1 MKRTLR
7 HAARSVPI
15 ALLAGFILAT
25 PTSAQKANPDGIP
38 QVSAQVE
45 RYAWDECTDHLLTYF
60 WPLMYEI
67 DQLPDPPTPEQ
78 VKASPIRK
86 LILDY
91 RLIMDVH
98 AFAYEP
104 GLFEAYRD
112 ALDLAYEE
120 VGQYKDLFDVQ
131 DIDGL
136 PIDENVAKIRLAKMD
151 FALAA
156 LRLGSFREDMKEFA
170 YSRVPRGTVF
180 QQGDIPRLWQ
190 LAGTR
195 PRPELDNAGNAAALG
210 QGVLRWLIND
220 GMLVDDILNVEQEDH
235 FHNVRKALRSV
246 LTFTDMYPSLA
257 EATKE
262 ERETL
267 AKLVSAYGKVNDRFV
282 AYRLALASNINV
294 EERLA
299 DLLDSHETSRTRVKE
314 ALSNGALQ
322 TYIDALELAIAEHP
336 R

>member
-1 MKRTLR
+1 
-7 HAARSVPI
+7 V
-15 ALLAGFILAT
+15 
-25 PTSAQKANPDGIP
+25 SAQKANPDGIP
-38 QVSAQVE
+38 QVPEVVE
-45 RYAWDECTDHLLTYF
+45 RYGYDECTDHLLTYF

-67 DQLPDPPTPEQ
+67 DALPDPPTPEQ
-78 VKASPIRK
+78 VKASPVRK

-98 AFAYEP
+98 AFVYDP
-104 GLFEAYRD
+104 LLFEAYRD

-136 PIDENVAKIRLAKMD
+136 PIDENEAKIRLAKMD

-170 YSRVPRGTVF
+170 YSRVQRSTVF
-180 QQGDIPRLWQ
+180 TDKDIPRLWH
-190 LAGTR
+190 LANVR
-195 PRPELDNAGNAAALG
+195 PRYELDNAGNAAALG

-220 GMLVDDILNVEQEDH
+220 GMVVDDILDVEQEDH

-267 AKLVSAYGKVNDRFV
+267 DKLVSAYGKVNDRFI

-294 EERLA
+294 DERLA
-299 DLLDSHETSRTRVKE
+299 DLLASHETSRTRVKE
-314 ALSNGALQ
+314 ALSSGAIQ
-322 TYIDALELAIAEHP
+322 KYIDALEFAIAEHY